1 MTNTDILV
9 MELDLID
16 MDFCHTQVEELAEM

>member
-9 MELDLID
+9 IELDLID
-16 MDFCHTQVEELAEM
+16 MDFCHIQVEELAEM